1 MDAVNNLPLV
11 AAIIVCQQFLAAAMI
26 IFYDHPTRYEARME
40 KKRKRELTPY
50 KRNVSLKV
58 GPPETT
64 LEPVRV
70 VDDVLADDNHEYMRK
85 MTHLHPWQFFVLAD
99 HLKDLIERP
108 RANHESVKVG
118 PTPKHDHYHRL
129 FLALKWLND
138 GNFHRTREADF
149 GWSKTSLQRDLEH
162 VLRATVEGL
171 DDELKWPN
179 EQCKQ
184 ELANVYPGI
193 FNGCIGVGD
202 VKEYQVV
209 KYKDPMKERRSW
221 SGKKN

>member
-1 MDAVNNLPLV
+1 
-11 AAIIVCQQFLAAAMI
+11 MI

-40 KKRKRELTPY
+40 KKRKRELAPY

-70 VDDVLADDNHEYMRK
+70 LDDILADDNREYMRK

-108 RANHESVKVG
+108 RTNHESVKVG

-129 FLALKWLND
+129 FFALKWLND

-149 GWSKTSLQRDLEH
+149 GWSKTSLQWDLEH
-162 VLRATVEGL
+162 VLHAIVEGL

-179 EQCKQ
+179 EQRRQ
-184 ELANVYPGI
+184 ELANVYPGV

-209 KYKDPMKERRSW
+209 KYKDPVKERRSW
-221 SGKKN
+221 SGKKRLIAINCCL